1 MTFFIQ
7 TLVIN
12 GKIFPSP
19 LVLRTRGSGKILPLI
34 TRVCMKNVSIDVELI
49 LKLTETE
56 MYPLNL
62 ALFKKLA
69 SIKYN

>member
-19 LVLRTRGSGKILPLI
+19 LVLRSRGSEKILLLI
-34 TRVCMKNVSIDVELI
+34 TRVCMKKVSFLCTSMLLPQHLINVFLKFKNKQNI
-49 LKLTETE
+49 LK
-56 MYPLNL
+56 
-62 ALFKKLA
+62 F
-69 SIKYN
+69 S

>member
-34 TRVCMKNVSIDVELI
+34 TRVCMKNVSLSSQ
-49 LKLTETE
+49 
-56 MYPLNL
+56 
-62 ALFKKLA
+62 AAA
-69 SIKYN
+69 SIVKADTVTRIGKAQHFPFEQST